1 MATIHRLNAGW
12 TLTDGILPSI
22 ALDHPM
28 TVYAALLQS
37 GYVPDARQGLNLAAA
52 EWLYSRAFTYSL
64 RFDLPPMQDFERIQ
78 LRFDHL
84 YGRCAVSLNDRALE
98 PFQDGCFDITAAAT
112 PTGNR
117 LCVSVAPEPLL
128 RPFEGDPLP
137 ARGIAG
143 GVYLKGAN
151 RVTVR
156 STRFS
161 VKGALC
167 CALDLDAHISGKFLF
182 TCLISREGE
191 AVCEQSVHQR
201 LIAARQQVQ
210 LSFPLPGDASG
221 AYEVRLTIE
230 HNGLLCDVLRGSV
243 QTAPPAVP
251 KAVCHIRGD
260 VRAETDPA
268 LLVMLPALR
277 AAGFDGVS
285 FSDDRLASRP
295 VETKLFELGLSRV
308 DYDPDAPRFVGCP
321 SGNALRRLSAPDRPW
336 PPTSAAWRLRHSDA
350 PNPETLGQ
358 ALGPLPDDDA
368 NACAAAIRLH
378 QAWQVFDR
386 IVSDR
391 RNGRQV
397 ARSCDLDSCPRFGS
411 HGLTE
416 ADGTPRPALYAAR
429 EALQPLLA
437 VAALPDSTDAHP
449 ALPCGELLH
458 LPVTL
463 LAAAPSPLPVTVSAT
478 MYAPDGSTL
487 SGVSFTAL
495 PNGAQ
500 QVGELVCQLP
510 EGMSHALLRTSVERP
525 DEPPVIHDLWIR
537 CGKSPMALSRL
548 PRAALETPEGS
559 ARCISSMAVGV
570 VTHAGIRCLLPGES
584 AAGYTGECANS

>member
-12 TLTDGILPSI
+12 TLTDGILPPI

-28 TVYAALLQS
+28 TVYPALLQS

-84 YGRCAVSLNDRALE
+84 YGRCAVSLNDRTLE
-98 PFQDGCFDITAAAT
+98 PFQDGCFDITAAAM
-112 PTGNR
+112 PTDNR
-117 LCVSVAPEPLL
+117 LCVAVAPEPLL

-156 STRFS
+156 SARFS
-161 VKGALC
+161 CDGALC

-182 TCLISREGE
+182 SCLVSRAGE
-191 AVCEQSVHQR
+191 AVCEQSAHRR
-201 LIAARQQVQ
+201 LIAARQDVQ

-221 AYEVRLTIE
+221 EYEVRLTIE

-243 QTAPPAVP
+243 QTSPAAAPR
-251 KAVCHIRGD
+251 AVCHIRGD
-260 VRAETDPA
+260 ARAETDPA
-268 LLVMLPALR
+268 LLAMLPALR

-285 FSDDRLASRP
+285 FGDDRLCSRP
-295 VETKLFELGLSRV
+295 VETKLFELGLTRASH
-308 DYDPDAPRFVGCP
+308 DPDAPRFVGCP
-321 SGNALRRLSAPDRPW
+321 SGDAMRRLAAPDRPW
-336 PPTSAAWRLRHSDA
+336 PPTSAAWRLRHSVA
-350 PNPETLGQ
+350 PDPE
-358 ALGPLPDDDA
+358 AVERDLGPLPTDDA
-368 NACAAAIRLH
+368 DACAAEIRLH
-378 QAWQVFDR
+378 QAQQVFDQ

-391 RNGRQV
+391 IAGRPV
-397 ARSCDLDSCPRFGS
+397 ALGCDLDSFPRFGS
-411 HGLTE
+411 HSLTE

-437 VAALPDSTDAHP
+437 VAALPTEV
-449 ALPCGELLH
+449 LPCGELLH

-463 LAAAPSPLPVTVSAT
+463 LAAEPSPLPVTVTAT
-478 MYAPDGSTL
+478 MYAPDGGTI

-500 QVGELVCQLP
+500 QMGELVCQLP
-510 EGMSHALLRTSVERP
+510 AGASHALLRTSVERP
-525 DEPPVIHDLWIR
+525 DEAPVIHDLWLR
-537 CGKSPMALSRL
+537 CGTSPMALSRL
-548 PRAALETPEGS
+548 PRAVLETTDGS
-559 ARCISSMAVGV
+559 ARCASPMAVGV
-570 VTHAGIRCLLPGES
+570 VTHTGIRCLLPGES
-584 AAGYTGECANS
+584 ATGCTGECANG